1 MRIVCLEWGVNKSQ
15 LLFLINM
22 NILNNYFL
30 YDYCQF
36 FSELNVNTTK
46 KRGNAPY
53 QPLLLLSII
62 DLVAEGEIKT
72 NKIYVTDELIDRF
85 NRYRNLLSSNAF
97 KGNLVLPFFHLKSSE
112 FWQLKFSDTYEGG
125 RPQTIPKLK
134 SDVDYAL
141 LDNNLFRLL
150 QNDNSRQQLVDTLL
164 EVYFTF
170 SSQNQNKIVEINNSL
185 QSTSENKKIYLKR
198 SVVRNAIFRKS
209 VVYLY
214 NYSCAFCRMKVQ
226 SAIGQNIVDGAHIK
240 PFSIFNDNNVGNGIS
255 LCKNHHWAFDNG
267 LFSVDKDYKIIVAK
281 SFAEHSPYAKSIK
294 QFEQEKLLLP
304 TSTEYFPRPDALEWH
319 RNQVFIAS

>member
-1 MRIVCLEWGVNKSQ
+1 
-15 LLFLINM
+15 M
-22 NILNNYFL
+22 NISNNYCL
-30 YDYCQF
+30 HDYRQL
-36 FSELNVNTTK
+36 FSNLNVNTTK

-62 DLVAEGEIKT
+62 DLIAEGEIKI
-72 NKIYVTDELIDRF
+72 NKIYVTDKLIGRF
-85 NRYRNLLSSNAF
+85 NQYRKLLSSNAF
-97 KGNLVLPFFHLKSSE
+97 KGNLVLPFFHLKNSK
-112 FWQLKFSDTYEGG
+112 FWQLKFSDIYDGG

-141 LDNNLFRLL
+141 LDDNLFRLL
-150 QNDNSRQQLVDTLL
+150 QNDNGRQQLVDTLL
-164 EVYFTF
+164 EVYFTS
-170 SSQNQNKIVEINNSL
+170 SSQNQDKVVEINNIL
-185 QSTSENKKIYLKR
+185 LESTLEEKKAYLKQ

-226 SAIGQNIVDGAHIK
+226 SAIRQNIVDGAYIK
-240 PFSIFNDNNVGNGIS
+240 PFNIFNDNNIGNGIS
-255 LCKNHHWAFDNG
+255 LCKNHHWAFNNG
-267 LFSVDKDYKIIVAK
+267 LFSVDRDYKIIVAK

-304 TSTEYFPRPDALEWH
+304 TSIEYFPKLDALEWH
-319 RNQVFIAS
+319 RNHVFMDK

>member
-1 MRIVCLEWGVNKSQ
+1 
-15 LLFLINM
+15 M
-22 NILNNYFL
+22 NISNSYLL
-30 YDYCQF
+30 QDYCQL
-36 FSELNVNTTK
+36 FSNLNVNTSR

-62 DLVAEGEIKT
+62 DLIAEGEIKT
-72 NKIYVTDELIDRF
+72 NKIYVTDKLIARF
-85 NRYRNLLSSNAF
+85 NQYRELLSSNAF
-97 KGNLVLPFFHLKSSE
+97 RGNLVLPFFHLKNSE
-112 FWQLKFSDTYEGG
+112 FWQLKFSDIYDGG

-150 QNDNSRQQLVDTLL
+150 QSDNGRQQLVDTLL
-164 EVYFTF
+164 EVYFTS
-170 SSQNQNKIVEINNSL
+170 SSQNQDKVVEINNNL
-185 QSTSENKKIYLKR
+185 LESTLEQKKAYLKQ

-226 SAIGQNIVDGAHIK
+226 SAIRQNIVDGAHIK
-240 PFSIFNDNNVGNGIS
+240 PFSIFNDNNIGNGIS

-267 LFSVDKDYKIIVAK
+267 LFSVDRDYKIIVAK
-281 SFAEHSPYAKSIK
+281 NFVEHSPYAKSIK
-294 QFEQEKLLLP
+294 HFEQKKLLLP
-304 TSTEYFPRPDALEWH
+304 TSTEYFPRLDALEWH
-319 RNQVFIAS
+319 RNYVFMAK